1 VSRIIL
7 IAILVVACSAPVSPP
22 SSPSGG
28 VGLWIANDIAQ
39 TGLVEL
45 GGSRRIVQPPDLDG
59 PKAIAFDASGNL
71 WVSLTRTP
79 VQDTVLPA
87 IFEYTVAQLDSA
99 APTPHVT
106 IADTS
111 LTLVGGL
118 AFDSAG
124 DLWVASV
131 DNCAIVEYRAGQFT
145 SPSLELTR
153 QCQSPVI
160 GPQTIAFDARGNLW
174 VGDLFTGT
182 IYEYPRAVLATTGT
196 VTTPPAIIITLP
208 SHVLP
213 AAIAF
218 DGRGNLWVVSNDS
231 TVIDYTTSTT
241 LSIPG
246 THLVSLAF
254 DASGNLWLA
263 NFGTSP
269 ATSTVDELSAAQL
282 GGSGVVTPV
291 TVIRSGSG
299 TVNQPTG
306 LAFRRPR

>member
-1 VSRIIL
+1 M
-7 IAILVVACSAPVSPP
+7 
-22 SSPSGG
+22 
-28 VGLWIANDIAQ
+28 
-39 TGLVEL
+39 EL
-45 GGSRRIVQPPDLDG
+45 GGSRRITQPPDLDG
-59 PKAIAFDASGNL
+59 PKAIAFDANGNL
-71 WVSLTRTP
+71 WMSLTRTP

-99 APTPHVT
+99 APTPHMT

-118 AFDSAG
+118 AFDSTG

-174 VGDLFTGT
+174 VGDLSTGT
-182 IYEYPRAVLATTGT
+182 LYEYPRAVLAATGT
-196 VTTPPAIIITLP
+196 VTTPPAMTITLP

-213 AAIAF
+213 AGIAF
-218 DGRGNLWVVSNDS
+218 DAAGDLWVTSNDS
-231 TVIDYTTSTT
+231 TVFDYTPAQLAAGGSPKATT
-241 LSIPG
+241 ILAIRG

-254 DASGNLWLA
+254 DTSGNLWLA

-269 ATSTVDELSAAQL
+269 ATSTVAELSAAQL

-291 TVIRSGSG
+291 TVIPNGLNA
-299 TVNQPTG
+299 VNQPTG